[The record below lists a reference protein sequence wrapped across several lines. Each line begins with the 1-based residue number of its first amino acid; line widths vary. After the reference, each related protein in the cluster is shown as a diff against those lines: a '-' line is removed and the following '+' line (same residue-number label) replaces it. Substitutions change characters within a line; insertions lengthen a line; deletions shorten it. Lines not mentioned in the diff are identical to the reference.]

1 MTFVRGRTDARWLP
15 SRYNFALFRLAAYL
29 RLRRAHARTAHVNFF
44 IDRHQ
49 SAFENCAV
57 AIWIT
62 LTVAC
67 YIAATMFGEWPVAA
81 SVPLS
86 VLLSAAVAI
95 ELPVVVS
102 GAIVAPLWKAVTGG
116 RDENNIRF
124 NSTVVMTIF
133 ILAAL
138 YFAASKS
145 WARYAAWQF
154 LAVVAANAV
163 ASLLVFLLRRPIARI
178 ESDIRGGASAG

>member
-1 MTFVRGRTDARWLP
+1 MTYVRGRTDARWLP

-29 RLRRAHARTAHVNFF
+29 RLRRAHARTAHVKFF

-49 SAFENCAV
+49 SAFENSAV

-67 YIAATMFGEWPVAA
+67 YIAATLFGDWPVAA

-86 VLLSAAVAI
+86 VLLSAAVGI

-102 GAIVAPLWKAVTGG
+102 GAIVAPVWKAVTGS
-116 RDENNIRF
+116 RDDNHIRF
-124 NSTVVMTIF
+124 NSIVVMTTF

-138 YFAASKS
+138 YFAASES

-154 LAVVAANAV
+154 LALVAANAL
-163 ASLLVFLLRRPIARI
+163 ASFVVFLLRRPVARL
-178 ESDIRGGASAG
+178 ENDIRGGASAG